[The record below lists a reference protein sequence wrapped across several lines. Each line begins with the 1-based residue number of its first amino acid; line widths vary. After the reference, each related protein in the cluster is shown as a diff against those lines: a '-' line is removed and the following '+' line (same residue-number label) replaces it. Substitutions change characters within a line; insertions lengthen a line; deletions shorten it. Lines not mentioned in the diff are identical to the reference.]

1 MQERTC
7 VYSSYAPVLILNKNI
22 WFLNLPVRIFLSDR
36 VNAGAVEQEFENFPH
51 EMSAGQ
57 VRS

>member
-1 MQERTC
+1 MCEYR
-7 VYSSYAPVLILNKNI
+7 SYALVLILNKNI
-22 WFLNLPVRIFLSDR
+22 WFLNLPVRISFLDR

-51 EMSAGQ
+51 EMPAGQ

>member
-1 MQERTC
+1 MFDFQIYRSEF
-7 VYSSYAPVLILNKNI
+7 S
-22 WFLNLPVRIFLSDR
+22 FLDR
-36 VNAGAVEQEFENFPH
+36 VNASDVEQEFENFPH

>member
-1 MQERTC
+1 MC
-7 VYSSYAPVLILNKNI
+7 VHRRYAPVLILNKNI

-57 VRS
+57 VLS